1 MITGGHSHIE
11 GEFCEEVKLC
21 NGDHGFFGPE
31 CFFKHDCCWVLFFC
45 FWGEKLEDLVHYKII
60 MIPATDQI
68 DIAYLK
74 SEAIGEVIAKGL
86 AAVYKAKPGRPIDY
100 LAKWLLNYSKR

>member
-1 MITGGHSHIE
+1 
-11 GEFCEEVKLC
+11 
-21 NGDHGFFGPE
+21 
-31 CFFKHDCCWVLFFC
+31 
-45 FWGEKLEDLVHYKII
+45 

-86 AAVYKAKPGRPIDY
+86 AVVYKARPARPIDY